1 VSLAPRPVK
10 RFTSARTAANP
21 SITLNVYDHSGAD
34 VLNQSFYPLRVK
46 DLYKDT
52 DDAVVLTFDIPAELA
67 DTFTFIQGQ
76 YLTLNQVINDEPVRR
91 SYSICSGLDD
101 GHLRVAIKHVK
112 GGVFSSWANQH
123 LNLDDILDVMPPR
136 GNFFAIIDPEQSKN
150 YLCICAGSGITPVLS
165 IIKTVLAR
173 EPQSTIT
180 LLYGNQRT
188 ASMMFRNDLA
198 FMKNAYLERF
208 HWINIFSR
216 EPQEVDLLSGHL
228 DNRKGGALNQRL
240 INIRGYDEFFLC
252 GPEAMISEVSRG
264 LRGEG
269 IAEENIHFELFAA
282 SAENARQAIERH
294 QARAKEYKGQ
304 VSQVSILAGGREF
317 AFELSTDGENILD
330 AGLRNGVDLPFSC
343 KGGVCATCK
352 ARLLEGE
359 VDMDLNQALR
369 PEEIENGYILT
380 CQSHPISKKVV
391 VDFDQF

>member
-1 VSLAPRPVK
+1 MS
-10 RFTSARTAANP
+10 P
-21 SITLNVYDHSGAD
+21 SIILNVYKGTI
-34 VLNQSFYPLRVK
+34 LNSQFHPLRVK
-46 DLYKDT
+46 NLHKDT
-52 DDAVVLTFDIPAELA
+52 DSAVVVEFKVPSELA
-67 DTFTFIQGQ
+67 ETFAYTQGQ
-76 YLTLNQVINDEPVRR
+76 YLTLNQQIDGEEIRR
-91 SYSICSGLDD
+91 SYSICAGLDD
-101 GHLRVAIKHVK
+101 GQLRVAIKHVE
-112 GGVFSSWANQH
+112 GGVFSTWANEQ
-123 LNLDDILDVMPPR
+123 LKAGDTLEVMPAR
-136 GNFFAIIDPEQSKN
+136 GDFFTTIDPGHSKN

-173 EPQSTIT
+173 EPDSTVT

-188 ASMMFRNDLA
+188 ATMMFRHELA
-198 FMKNAYLERF
+198 FLKNAHLERF

-240 INIRGYDEFFLC
+240 INIRGFDEFFLC

-269 IAEENIHFELFAA
+269 IAEENIHFELFGA
-282 SAENARQAIERH
+282 SAENARKAIERH
-294 QARAKEYKGQ
+294 HARAQEYKGM
-304 VSQVSILAGGREF
+304 VSQVSILSGGREY

-352 ARLLEGE
+352 ARLVEGE

-369 PEEIENGYILT
+369 PEEIKKGYILT
-380 CQSHPISKKVV
+380 CQSHPISEKIV

>member
-1 VSLAPRPVK
+1 MTTKEQSD
-10 RFTSARTAANP
+10 F
-21 SITLNVYDHSGAD
+21 
-34 VLNQSFYPLRVK
+34 NQQFFPLRVK
-46 DLYKDT
+46 ELVRDT
-52 DDAVVLTFDIPAELA
+52 GESVVLTFDVPAELA
-67 DTFTFIQGQ
+67 DTFAFIQGQ
-76 YLTLNQVINDEPVRR
+76 YLTLKQVIDGDEVRR
-91 SYSICSGLDD
+91 SYSICAGLDD
-101 GHLRVAIKHVK
+101 DCLRVAIKHVQ

-123 LNLDDILDVMPPR
+123 LKAGDLLEVMPPR
-136 GNFFAIIDPEQSKN
+136 GNFFTPIDPGQSSN

-173 EPQSTIT
+173 EPLSTVT

-188 ASMMFRNDLA
+188 VSMMFRNELA
-198 FMKNAYLERF
+198 FLKNAYLQRF

-216 EPQEVDLLSGHL
+216 EPQEVDLFSGHL
-228 DNRKGGALNQRL
+228 DNRKGGALNRRL
-240 INIRGYDEFFLC
+240 IKIREFDEFFLC

-269 IAEENIHFELFAA
+269 IAEEHIHFELFAA
-282 SAENARQAIERH
+282 SAESAREAIERH
-294 QARAKEYKGQ
+294 HARAKNYKGQ
-304 VSQVSILAGGREF
+304 VSEVRILAAGREF

-343 KGGVCATCK
+343 KGGVCATCR

-359 VDMDLNQALR
+359 VDMDQNQALR

-391 VDFDQF
+391 VDFDQV

>member
-1 VSLAPRPVK
+1 LSK
-10 RFTSARTAANP
+10 
-21 SITLNVYDHSGAD
+21 
-34 VLNQSFYPLRVK
+34 QFYPLRVK

-52 DDAVVLTFDIPAELA
+52 DHAVVVTFDVPAELA
-67 DTFTFIQGQ
+67 DTFAFNQGQ
-76 YLTLNQVINDEPVRR
+76 YLTLEQSIDNKQVRR
-91 SYSICSGLDD
+91 SYSICAGLDD
-101 GHLRVAIKHVK
+101 GHLRVAIKQVP
-112 GGVFSSWANQH
+112 GGVFSTWANEQLKTGDM
-123 LNLDDILDVMPPR
+123 LNVMPPR
-136 GNFFAIIDPEQSKN
+136 GDFFTAIEPDSSRN

-165 IIKTVLAR
+165 VIKTVLAR
-173 EPQSTIT
+173 EPKSTVT

-188 ASMMFRNDLA
+188 STMMFRHDLA
-198 FMKNAYLERF
+198 FLKNAHLERF
-208 HWINIFSR
+208 HWVNIFSR
-216 EPQEVDLLSGHL
+216 EPQEVELLSGHL

-240 INIRGYDEFFLC
+240 INIRGFDEFFLC

-269 IAEENIHFELFAA
+269 IAEEHIHFELFAA

-294 QARAKEYKGQ
+294 QARAQEYKGL
-304 VSQVSILAGGREF
+304 VSEVSILAGGREY

-369 PEEIENGYILT
+369 PEEIKSGYILT
-380 CQSHPISKKVV
+380 CQSHPISKKVI

>member
-1 VSLAPRPVK
+1 MTTTGETVS
-10 RFTSARTAANP
+10 
-21 SITLNVYDHSGAD
+21 
-34 VLNQSFYPLRVK
+34 NQTFYPLRIK

-52 DDAVVLTFDIPAELA
+52 DEAVVLTFDVPPELK
-67 DTFTFIQGQ
+67 DTFAFIQGQ
-76 YLTLNQVINDEPVRR
+76 YLTLNQLIKGEPVRR

-101 GHLRVAIKHVK
+101 GHLRVAIKHVE

-123 LNLDDILDVMPPR
+123 LKTGDLLEVMPPR
-136 GNFFAIIDPEQSKN
+136 GHFYTAIDPGQCKN

-165 IIKTVLAR
+165 IIKTILVR
-173 EPQSTIT
+173 EPRSTVT

-188 ASMMFRNDLA
+188 ATMMFRNDLA
-198 FMKNAYLERF
+198 FLKNAHLERF

-216 EPQEVDLLSGHL
+216 EPQEVELLSGHL
-228 DNRKGGALNQRL
+228 DNRKGGALNRRL
-240 INIRGYDEFFLC
+240 IKIREFDEFFLC

-264 LRGEG
+264 LRSEG
-269 IAEENIHFELFAA
+269 IAEQNIHFELFAA

-294 QARAKEYKGQ
+294 QKRARDYKDQ
-304 VSQVSILAGGREF
+304 VSEVSIRAGGRVF

-343 KGGVCATCK
+343 KGGVCATCR

-359 VDMDLNQALR
+359 VEMDLDQALR

-380 CQSHPISKKVV
+380 CQSHPVSNKVV
-391 VDFDQF
+391 IDFDQV

>member
-1 VSLAPRPVK
+1 M
-10 RFTSARTAANP
+10 
-21 SITLNVYDHSGAD
+21 
-34 VLNQSFYPLRVK
+34 NQSFYPLRVK
-46 DLYKDT
+46 ELYKDT
-52 DDAVVLTFDIPAELA
+52 DESVVLTFDVPAELA

-76 YLTLNQVINDEPVRR
+76 YLTLNHVIDGEQVRR

-101 GHLRVAIKHVK
+101 GHLRVAIKHVQ

-123 LNLDDILDVMPPR
+123 LKAGDLIDVMPPR
-136 GNFFAIIDPEQSKN
+136 GNFFTTIDPEQSKN

-173 EPQSTIT
+173 EPLSTVT

-188 ASMMFRNDLA
+188 ATMMFRNELA
-198 FMKNAYLERF
+198 FLKNAFLERF

-216 EPQEVDLLSGHL
+216 EPQEVDLFSGHL
-228 DNRKGGALNQRL
+228 DNRKGGALNRRV
-240 INIRGYDEFFLC
+240 ITIRAFDEFFLC

-269 IAEENIHFELFAA
+269 IDEQNIHYELFAA
-282 SAENARQAIERH
+282 SAESARHVIERH
-294 QARAKEYKGQ
+294 HARAKNYKGQ
-304 VSQVSILAGGREF
+304 VSEVHILADGREF

-343 KGGVCATCK
+343 KGGVCATCR

-359 VDMDLNQALR
+359 VDMDQNQALR
-369 PEEIENGYILT
+369 PEEIEGGYILT

-391 VDFDQF
+391 VDFDQV

>member
-1 VSLAPRPVK
+1 M
-10 RFTSARTAANP
+10 TTTGQN
-21 SITLNVYDHSGAD
+21 
-34 VLNQSFYPLRVK
+34 VLNQSFYPLLVK

-52 DDAVVLTFDIPAELA
+52 DEAVVLTFDVPAELA
-67 DTFTFIQGQ
+67 DTFVFTQGQ
-76 YLTLNQVINDEPVRR
+76 YLTLNQEINGEAIRR

-101 GHLRVAIKHVK
+101 DQLRVAIKHVE

-123 LNLDDILDVMPPR
+123 LKTGDSVDVMPPR
-136 GNFFAIIDPEQSKN
+136 GDFFSSIEPEQSKN

-165 IIKTVLAR
+165 IIKTVLKR
-173 EPQSTIT
+173 EPKSTVT

-188 ASMMFRNDLA
+188 STMMFRNDLA
-198 FMKNAYLERF
+198 FLKNAYLERF

-228 DNRKGGALNQRL
+228 DNRKGGALNRRL
-240 INIRGYDEFFLC
+240 IKIRGFDEFFLC

-294 QARAKEYKGQ
+294 QKRAQEYKGQ
-304 VSQVSILAGGREF
+304 VSQVSILSDGREY

-369 PEEIENGYILT
+369 TEEIENGYILT

-391 VDFDQF
+391 VDYDQF

>member
-1 VSLAPRPVK
+1 
-10 RFTSARTAANP
+10 
-21 SITLNVYDHSGAD
+21 
-34 VLNQSFYPLRVK
+34 LNQSFYPLRVK

-198 FMKNAYLERF
+198 F
-208 HWINIFSR
+208 
-216 EPQEVDLLSGHL
+216 
-228 DNRKGGALNQRL
+228 
-240 INIRGYDEFFLC
+240 
-252 GPEAMISEVSRG
+252 
-264 LRGEG
+264 
-269 IAEENIHFELFAA
+269 
-282 SAENARQAIERH
+282 
-294 QARAKEYKGQ
+294 
-304 VSQVSILAGGREF
+304 
-317 AFELSTDGENILD
+317 
-330 AGLRNGVDLPFSC
+330 
-343 KGGVCATCK
+343 
-352 ARLLEGE
+352 
-359 VDMDLNQALR
+359 
-369 PEEIENGYILT
+369 
-380 CQSHPISKKVV
+380 
-391 VDFDQF
+391 

>member
-1 VSLAPRPVK
+1 M
-10 RFTSARTAANP
+10 NP
-21 SITLNVYDHSGAD
+21 SIISNVFEIPMQSTKTGQTF
-34 VLNQSFYPLRVK
+34 LNQNFYPLQVK
-46 DLYKDT
+46 ELHKDT
-52 DDAVVLTFDIPAELA
+52 DDAVVLTFDLPAELI

-76 YLTLNQVINDEPVRR
+76 YLTLNQAINGEAVRR

-101 GHLRVAIKHVK
+101 GQLRVAIKHVE
-112 GGVFSSWANQH
+112 GGVFSSWANQE
-123 LNLDDILDVMPPR
+123 LNTGDTLEVMPPR
-136 GNFFAIIDPEQSKN
+136 GDFHSRIDPEQSKN

-173 EPQSTIT
+173 EPKSTVT

-188 ASMMFRNDLA
+188 STMMFRNELA
-198 FMKNAYLERF
+198 FLKNAYMERF

-216 EPQEVDLLSGHL
+216 EPQEVELLSGHL
-228 DNRKGGALNQRL
+228 DNRKGGALNRRL
-240 INIRGYDEFFLC
+240 IKIREFDEFFLC

-282 SAENARQAIERH
+282 SAENARKAIERH
-294 QARAKEYKGQ
+294 HQRAQEYKGQ
-304 VSQVSILAGGREF
+304 VSQVSLLSDGREY

-369 PEEIENGYILT
+369 PEEIEKGYILT
-380 CQSHPISKKVV
+380 CQSHPISKNVV